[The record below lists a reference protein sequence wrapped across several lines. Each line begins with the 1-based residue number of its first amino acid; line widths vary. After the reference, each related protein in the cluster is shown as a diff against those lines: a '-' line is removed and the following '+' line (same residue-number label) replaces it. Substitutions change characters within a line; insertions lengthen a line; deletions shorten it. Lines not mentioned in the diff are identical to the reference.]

1 MFYKK
6 IYKTVQYRFLLI
18 LIISWFASLQP
29 LWAENNRYRVEILV
43 LTHLDYTEK
52 PIEIRNLEDFS
63 SALDFLQPIEED
75 AEEDTEKEAEEDAAT
90 LADEAGPAQAPADTE
105 EPLFEDQTASAQAP
119 EELLAE
125 ALNAVVPVEEMGPEM
140 QDAWRRLRLS
150 GPFRPLQ
157 YLAWEQGSN
166 PPFPTLRVHD
176 GEAVLI
182 DDPWAA
188 QRLVEELASPPD
200 MVAGENVN
208 GTPAGLDADETETT
222 LPDPVVYYRLDG
234 TASLSRSRFL
244 HLAFA
249 LEWREPKFDLN
260 PAPTAAL
267 PAASVNPE
275 ALPVEPRP
283 SGFRVH
289 RLEQSRPVRS
299 GRMEY
304 FDGPVLGVLA
314 WITDIT
320 DSINP
325 APAD

>member
-1 MFYKK
+1 MK
-6 IYKTVQYRFLLI
+6 YRFLLI
-18 LIISWFASLQP
+18 LIVLWFAGLQP
-29 LWAENNRYRVEILV
+29 LSAENNRYRVEILV
-43 LTHLDYTEK
+43 LTHLGHTQK
-52 PIEIRNLEDFS
+52 PLEIRSLEDFS
-63 SALDFLQPIEED
+63 SALDFLQPAEAVAEEAAEEAAEED
-75 AEEDTEKEAEEDAAT
+75 AEENAAT
-90 LADEAGPAQAPADTE
+90 LPGEVGPAQAPTATE
-105 EPLFEDQTASAQAP
+105 EPLFEDQAASGQTP

-182 DDPWAA
+182 DDPWAE
-188 QRLVEELASPPD
+188 QRLAEELASAPD
-200 MVAGENVN
+200 AVAGGNVN
-208 GTPAGLDADETETT
+208 GTPAVPGADEAETT

-249 LEWREPKFDLN
+249 IEWREPEFDLSQA
-260 PAPTAAL
+260 PAAAL
-267 PAASVNPE
+267 PAVSVSPE
-275 ALPVEPRP
+275 ALPVEPTP
-283 SGFRVH
+283 SGFLVH

-304 FDGPVLGVLA
+304 FDSPVLGVLA
-314 WITDIT
+314 WVTDMG

-325 APAD
+325 ATAD